1 MYAITSIICAI
12 VSNEIEV
19 ENEEALKQTVNVVK
33 LIFTPI
39 NALMLLAILGNTFG
53 KVKDQVL
60 EKEKASKRTIIF
72 IILFIIVLFF
82 ETGYIRNF
90 IEGVLQI

>member
-12 VSNEIEV
+12 GSNGIVV

-82 ETGYIRNF
+82 ETSYIRNF

>member
-12 VSNEIEV
+12 GSNGIEV

-39 NALMLLAILGNTFG
+39 NALMLLTILGNTFG
-53 KVKDQVL
+53 KVKDKVL
-60 EKEKASKRTIIF
+60 EEGKASKRVIIF